1 MSRNSPSPNIREL
14 AQRLVAYEAAAGNPS
29 EANMPAVLRVSEKL
43 RRPLSTLAGSSGFG
57 SLLAR
62 SLTLAKAQDP
72 RLSAVQV
79 KPDGSL
85 EGLGSGDQDAESGV
99 TLIAHLLE
107 LLVTFIGEGLVSSL
121 VLDSWPNFTGIN
133 SSEKKD
139 HDPTR

>member
-1 MSRNSPSPNIREL
+1 ML
-14 AQRLVAYEAAAGNPS
+14 C
-29 EANMPAVLRVSEKL
+29 VSEKL
-43 RRPLSTLAGSSGFG
+43 RQPLSTLAGSSGFR

-62 SLTLAKAQDP
+62 ALTLAKAQNP

-85 EGLGSGDQDAESGV
+85 EGLGREDQDTEAGV
-99 TLIAHLLE
+99 LLIAQLLE
-107 LLVTFIGEGLVSSL
+107 LLVAFIGEALTMKL
-121 VLDSWPNFTGIN
+121 VLDSWPNVTGIN

>member
-1 MSRNSPSPNIREL
+1 
-14 AQRLVAYEAAAGNPS
+14 
-29 EANMPAVLRVSEKL
+29 MPAVLSVSEKL
-43 RRPLSTLAGSSGFG
+43 RRPLSTLAGSSGFR
-57 SLLAR
+57 SLLVR

-85 EGLGSGDQDAESGV
+85 EGLGGGDQDAESGV
-99 TLIAHLLE
+99 ILIAQLVQ
-107 LLVTFIGEGLVSSL
+107 LLVTFIGEGLVLSL